1 MPIDNDKSKEV
12 LRKFYE
18 KWGGKINA
26 NLLPQPIR
34 AFMKLAEKENKE
46 TRKT

>member
-1 MPIDNDKSKEV
+1 MPTDNDESKEV

-18 KWGGKINA
+18 KWGGKINV

-34 AFMKLAEKENKE
+34 AFMKLAEKEIKE
-46 TRKT
+46 TRET